1 MRSLHARW
9 QILWSALRTL
19 TGDDAYDR
27 YVRHVHARHPGT
39 PPLDRQAFYAAELDR
54 RWEQVNRCC

>member
-1 MRSLHARW
+1 MRTLQAGMRK
-9 QILWSALRTL
+9 LWSALRTL

-27 YVRHVHARHPGT
+27 YLSHVRACHPEV
-39 PPLDRQAFYAAELDR
+39 PPLDRGAFYSAELDR

>member
-1 MRSLHARW
+1 MRK
-9 QILWSALRTL
+9 LWSALRTL

-27 YVRHVHARHPGT
+27 YLSHVRACHPEV
-39 PPLDRQAFYAAELDR
+39 PPLDRGAFYSAELDR